1 MVKVREDQPLTATGK
16 VDIERWV
23 ERLQEDVRLR
33 DPAEMIEA
41 CRLAERLE
49 GESERPHRAW
59 MAEGSSFRMGLE
71 MADILGELKL
81 DQVALVAAVLYR
93 AVREGLVGL
102 EAVGKQFGKEV
113 AGLIDGVLQMA
124 AISAT
129 QLPSRDM
136 GQHDQQDNLRKML
149 VNMIDDVRVALI
161 KIAERTCALRQVR
174 EAPREKQ
181 QRVAREV
188 FDIYAPLAHRLGIG
202 HLKWELEDLSFRYL
216 HEDDYKA
223 IARQLAEKRLDRDR
237 YITEIVA
244 ILNGLLDA
252 QGIHRYDVDGRAKHI
267 YSIWRKMKRKSIDFS
282 QVHDIRAVRILVPE
296 VTDCYTVLGL
306 VHSRWH
312 HVPNEFDDYIA
323 NPKQNG
329 YQSLHTAVLGPENK
343 VVEIQIRT
351 FAMHEEAELGVC
363 AHWRY
368 KGHDTRAKSTSY
380 EDKIAW
386 LRQVLEWQEEIGD
399 LGDLSEGLNSDVAP
413 DRIYVFTPDGHIID
427 LPRVATPIDFAYR
440 VHTEVGHRC
449 RGAKVNGRIVPL
461 TYTLKTGQQVE
472 ILTASKGGPSRDWLN
487 PSLAYV
493 RTSRARSKIQAW
505 FKYQARDQNIM
516 EGRALFEREMKR
528 LDLEDMALDTLARK
542 VNYATP
548 DDMYAALGAGDLRIG
563 QVLNQAQQLFGE
575 NDDQE
580 QLDRL
585 LAKPRRTTG
594 KGEKSDITVLGVGN
608 LKTSMANCCHPVPGE
623 PIVGFIT
630 QGRGVTVHR
639 EDCPNILQLSV
650 DEPQRIIEVEW
661 GERARTQ
668 YPVNIEVQAWDRSG
682 LLRDVTGVLG
692 NEKVNVLAVNTL
704 TDTDDGIARL
714 TITVEVDGLES
725 LGRLFSRIQQLPNVI
740 EVRRLRSGGKPGK
753 RKGRE
758 RKT

>member
-1 MVKVREDQPLTATGK
+1 MVKVREDQPLTATGR
-16 VDIERWV
+16 VDIDRWV
-23 ERLQEDVRLR
+23 ERLGEDVKLR
-33 DPAEMIEA
+33 DPNEMADA

-49 GESERPHRAW
+49 EESEHPHRSW
-59 MAEGSSFRMGLE
+59 MTDGSSFRMGLE

-81 DQVALVAAVLYR
+81 DQAVLVAAVLYR

-102 EAVGKQFGKEV
+102 DAVGKQFGPEV
-113 AGLIDGVLQMA
+113 TGLIDGVLQMA

-129 QLPSRDM
+129 QLPSHDM
-136 GQHDQQDNLRKML
+136 GQHNQQDNLRKML

-216 HEDDYKA
+216 QEDDYKA

-237 YITEIVA
+237 YISEIVDT
-244 ILNGLLDA
+244 LKGLLDA

-267 YSIWRKMKRKSIDFS
+267 YSIWRKMKRKHIDFS

-296 VTDCYTVLGL
+296 VADCYTVLGL

-312 HVPNEFDDYIA
+312 HVPLEFDDYIA
-323 NPKQNG
+323 NPKKNG
-329 YQSLHTAVLGPENK
+329 YQSLHTAVIGPENRI
-343 VVEIQIRT
+343 VEIQIRT

-368 KGHDTRAKSTSY
+368 KGHDTQAKSTGY

-386 LRQVLEWQEEIGD
+386 LRQVLEWQDEVGD
-399 LGDLSEGLNSDVAP
+399 LGDLREGLNSDVAP

-427 LPRVATPIDFAYR
+427 LPRVATPVDFAYR

-461 TYTLKTGQQVE
+461 TYALKTGQQVE
-472 ILTASKGGPSRDWLN
+472 ILTARKGGPSRDWLN

-493 RTSRARSKIQAW
+493 RTSRARAKIQAW
-505 FKYQARDQNIM
+505 FKYQARDQNID

-528 LDLEDMALDTLARK
+528 LDLEDMNLQTLARK
-542 VNYATP
+542 VNYP
-548 DDMYAALGAGDLRIG
+548 GPEDMYAALGAGDLRIG

-585 LAKPRRTTG
+585 LAKPRRTPG
-594 KGEKSDITVLGVGN
+594 KGGASDITVLGVGN
-608 LKTSMANCCHPVPGE
+608 LKTGMANCCHPVPGE
-623 PIVGFIT
+623 SIVGFIT

-639 EDCPNILQLSV
+639 EDCPNILQLQM
-650 DEPQRIIEVEW
+650 DEPQRIIAVEW
-661 GERARTQ
+661 GERAHTQ
-668 YPVNIEVQAWDRSG
+668 YPVSIEVEAWDRSG

-692 NEKVNVLAVNTL
+692 NEKVNVLSVNTL

-714 TITVEVDGLES
+714 TITVEVDGLEA
-725 LGRLFSRIQQLPNVI
+725 LGRLFSRIQQLSNVI
-740 EVRRLRSGGKPGK
+740 EVRRLRSGRKSSKRRGKK
-753 RKGRE
+753 S
-758 RKT
+758 